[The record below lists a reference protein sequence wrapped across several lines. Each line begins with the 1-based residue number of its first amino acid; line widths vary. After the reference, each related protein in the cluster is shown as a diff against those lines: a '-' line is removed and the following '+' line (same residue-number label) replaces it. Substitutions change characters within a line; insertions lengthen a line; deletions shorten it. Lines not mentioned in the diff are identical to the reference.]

1 MKACQQAEI
10 VAARHCMAGCPPCV
24 LSTWQRRAPLLRR
37 RCARATPDA
46 RVRWLSGSVSA
57 ASGSVSA
64 AYRRRPLGQSR
75 LATATDGGGAS
86 GADSRRRA
94 ARLRGA
100 RGAAMPCQPLQL
112 RPAARY
118 VTRAAER
125 NNGPKIRAL
134 RATESEGVR
143 CARKLPTDQEA
154 RRAPS
159 LSPRFVSER
168 DAAALFRS
176 LWHHP
181 R

>member
-46 RVRWLSGSVSA
+46 RVRWL
-57 ASGSVSA
+57 SGSVSA